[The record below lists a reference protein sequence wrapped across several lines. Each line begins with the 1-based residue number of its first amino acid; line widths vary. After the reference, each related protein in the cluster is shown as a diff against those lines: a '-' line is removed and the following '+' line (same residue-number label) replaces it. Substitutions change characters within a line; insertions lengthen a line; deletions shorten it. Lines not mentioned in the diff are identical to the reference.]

1 MGRLQSTIHIQPNPL
16 KVETIRIKFDSEEI
30 FVKWFQV
37 FRENSKSDEELI
49 NNICIVPDYNVNDK
63 KNIKYCGDVDLSY
76 EPPILEFE

>member
-49 NNICIVPDYNVNDK
+49 DIIR
-63 KNIKYCGDVDLSY
+63 SS
-76 EPPILEFE
+76 